1 MNKRNIDIIY
11 EEAMHFGIFSLIW
24 LPAMAGI
31 WLWKG
36 KKSPAVLMLFVQI
49 ILQIKAISK
58 MFLYYRPERSCPV
71 CESIIPEGSN
81 FCPSCGYILQKDLW
95 GPDEAAEFDE
105 PEAKEEG
112 FYDPNADYKR
122 IEEEVIKGIA

>member
-11 EEAMHFGIFSLIW
+11 KEAMHCGIFSLIW

-36 KKSPAVLMLFVQI
+36 RKRPAILMIFVQI
-49 ILQIKAISK
+49 VLQIKAISK
-58 MFLYYRPERSCPV
+58 MFLNYRPERKCPV
-71 CESIIPEGSN
+71 CEAIIPEGSN
-81 FCPSCGYILQKDLW
+81 FCPSCGYILRKDLW
-95 GPDEAAEFDE
+95 GPDEAGEFNE
-105 PEAKEEG
+105 SEEG
-112 FYDPNADYKR
+112 KEWFHDSNADYRR

>member
-36 KKSPAVLMLFVQI
+36 KKSLAILMLFVQI

-58 MFLYYRPERSCPV
+58 MFLYYRPERSL
-71 CESIIPEGSN
+71 SLIHI
-81 FCPSCGYILQKDLW
+81 
-95 GPDEAAEFDE
+95 
-105 PEAKEEG
+105 
-112 FYDPNADYKR
+112 
-122 IEEEVIKGIA
+122 

>member
-11 EEAMHFGIFSLIW
+11 EEAMNFGIFSLIW
-24 LPAMAGI
+24 LPAMVGI
-31 WLWKG
+31 LLWKG
-36 KKSPAVLMLFVQI
+36 KKSPAILMLFVQI

-58 MFLYYRPERSCPV
+58 MFLHYRPERNCPV

-95 GPDEAAEFDE
+95 GPGEAAEFDE
-105 PEAKEEG
+105 PKARDEC